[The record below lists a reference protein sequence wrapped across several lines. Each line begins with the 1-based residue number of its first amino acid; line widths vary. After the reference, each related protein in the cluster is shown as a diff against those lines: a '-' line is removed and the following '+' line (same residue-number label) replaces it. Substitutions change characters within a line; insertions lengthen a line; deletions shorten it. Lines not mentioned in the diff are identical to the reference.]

1 MVLESTLDNYIYLY
15 RKKQNTEAQARGR
28 NFSLSV
34 LKLSRSSNP
43 VRSPHIVGDHRRP
56 QVLQSPR
63 QPSSWC
69 IHGGD
74 GEVLIDAVG
83 GLKAVSSTRYVII
96 PSVHEF

>member
-1 MVLESTLDNYIYLY
+1 MTPQEEAGNYSRLVLAVVSVYYYIGFMVLESTLDNYIYLY

-43 VRSPHIVGDHRRP
+43 VRSPHIVGDHRQP

-63 QPSSWC
+63 
-69 IHGGD
+69 HD
-74 GEVLIDAVG
+74 DDAT
-83 GLKAVSSTRYVII
+83 A
-96 PSVHEF
+96 E